1 MSGDD
6 DDQRV
11 LVEYLVSLGATEDEL
26 AEALRGHT
34 LSELAV
40 DLVLRPPGPM
50 LDFAAAAQQA
60 GLALDDAARV
70 WRAFGFPDPLTLP
83 VGPRVAP
90 DMAAALSLMA
100 LAWRDLIGPDAALA
114 VARVTGAS
122 ISRLAQAIV
131 DAFRVQFELP
141 QLQAGTPRSEVVRGY
156 TAVAE
161 ELVPRVVE
169 TMGALLRAHIVEAAA
184 AAWSHDEERTTTTR
198 HQVVV
203 GFADLV
209 GYTALSR
216 TLSPGQLAALVDGFE
231 DAVNEAASRGGGRVV
246 KLMGDGAMFVC
257 DDAGAA
263 VALAVDLCARVAA
276 SGELPPVRVALARGD
291 VVTMHGDFYGDVVNL
306 AARLVAVAAPS
317 TVVVAESMAAMAA
330 AAGFQVERLAASSLK
345 GIPDP
350 SVAFRVVV

>member
-1 MSGDD
+1 MTVDD

-26 AEALRGHT
+26 AEAERGHT

-50 LDFAAAAQQA
+50 LDFAAAAEQA
-60 GLALDDAARV
+60 GMELEDAARV
-70 WRAFGFPDPLTLP
+70 WRAFGFPDPMTAK
-83 VGPRVAP
+83 PRVAP

-141 QLQAGTPRSEVVRGY
+141 RLQAGTPRSQVVQGY

-161 ELVPRVVE
+161 ALVPRVVE

-184 AAWSHDEERTTTTR
+184 AAWSHDEERSTTTR
-198 HQVVV
+198 SEVVV

-216 TLSPGQLAALVDGFE
+216 TLSPRQLAHLVDGFE
-231 DAVNEAASRGGGRVV
+231 NAVNEAASRGGGRVV

-257 DDAGAA
+257 EDPAGS
-263 VALAVDLCARVAA
+263 VTLAVDLCRRVAE
-276 SGELPPVRVALARGD
+276 SGDLPPVRVALAQGD
-291 VVTMHGDFYGDVVNL
+291 VVAMHGDYFGEVVNL
-306 AARLVAVAAPS
+306 AARLLAVAAPS
-317 TVVVAESMAAMAA
+317 TVVVAESMAAVAA
-330 AAGFQVERLAASSLK
+330 AAGFEVERLPASSLK

-350 SVAFRVVV
+350 SVAYRVVT

>member
-1 MSGDD
+1 VAVDD
-6 DDQRV
+6 DDRLA
-11 LVEYLVSLGATEDEL
+11 LVHYLLGLGATEEEL
-26 AEALRGHT
+26 AEAEQSHS

-40 DLVLRPPGPM
+40 DLVLRPPGPV
-50 LDFAAAAQQA
+50 LDFAAAAEQA
-60 GLALDDAARV
+60 GMGIDDAARV
-70 WRAFGFPDPLTLP
+70 WRAFGFADPLAARP
-83 VGPRVAP
+83 QVAP
-90 DMAAALSLMA
+90 DMAAALSLIA

-169 TMGALLRAHIVEAAA
+169 TMGALLRAHIVAAAA
-184 AAWSHDEERTTTTR
+184 AAWSHDEERSTTTR
-198 HQVVV
+198 TKVVV

-216 TLSPGQLAALVDGFE
+216 TLSPRQLAGLVDGFE
-231 DAVNEAASRGGGRVV
+231 NAVNEAASRGGGRVV

-257 DDAGAA
+257 EDPAGS
-263 VALAVDLCARVAA
+263 VALAVDLCRRVAA
-276 SGELPPVRVALARGD
+276 SGDLPPVRVALAQGD
-291 VVTMHGDFYGDVVNL
+291 VVAMHGDYFGEVVNL
-306 AARLVAVAAPS
+306 SARLLAVAAPS
-317 TVVVAESMAAMAA
+317 TVVVAESMAAVAA
-330 AAGFQVERLAASSLK
+330 TAGYSVEQLPASSLK

-350 SVAFRVVV
+350 SVAFRVLA